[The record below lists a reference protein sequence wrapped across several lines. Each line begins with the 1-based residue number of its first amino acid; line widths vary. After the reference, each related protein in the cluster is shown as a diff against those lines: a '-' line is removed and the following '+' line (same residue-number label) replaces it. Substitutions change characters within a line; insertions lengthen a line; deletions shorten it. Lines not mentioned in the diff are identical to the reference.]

1 MLKLMVLMLVT
12 NTVANAAFCDVIKS
26 DLPQGCN
33 CTEGANM
40 DLNMS
45 CAVDML
51 DVDLIGFS
59 VNLAPC
65 RSPAALT
72 IRVTEAD
79 DGIDWSTQY
88 KSGDSGEVAVPDLSI
103 NIPIVGSAGVYAVYD
118 LEGDASSLG
127 LALGLDACLSVLGYQ
142 KCGSSLT
149 SDLPIIL
156 LNSTYKFDGLC
167 GGKK

>member
-1 MLKLMVLMLVT
+1 MVLLLATVA
-12 NTVANAAFCDVIKS
+12 VANAEFCDVIKP

-33 CTEGANM
+33 CTEGASM

-65 RSPAALT
+65 ASPAALT

-79 DGIDWSTQY
+79 AGIDWSTQY
-88 KSGDSGEVAVPDLSI
+88 AAGDSGEVAVPDLSI
-103 NIPIVGSAGVYAVYD
+103 DIPIVGSAGVYAVYD
-118 LEGDASSLG
+118 LEGDASALG
-127 LALGLDACLSVLGYQ
+127 LALGLDACMSVLGYQ

-149 SDLPIIL
+149 SELPIIL
-156 LNSTYKFDGLC
+156 LNSTYKFDSLC